1 VVTAVLF
8 ASVLAAA
15 DPAEAGYAAYVVDA
29 RTGTVLHQTNGDLPN
44 YPASLTKMMTLYL
57 VFEALETGAL
67 ALDDR
72 LAVSKHAAAR
82 PRSKL
87 GLKRGQSIRLDDAIQ
102 ALATKSAN
110 DVATVIAEHLAGSEE
125 RFAKVMT
132 RRAHQ
137 LGMIG
142 TTFRNASG
150 LPDPA
155 QRTTARDIAVLARA
169 LYDEFPQ
176 YTHYFAN
183 RAFEYGGR
191 RYRNTNRLLGVY
203 RGMDGIKTG
212 YVNASGYNL
221 AASVHRD
228 GHHIIAVVL
237 GGKTARR
244 RDAQMRRLLDRAF
257 ADVDHIERLLAT
269 VARPRRKP
277 DPPTVLAGRLG
288 EAAAVVGDALTSY
301 VAIPS
306 ARAHDGAGRDWSIQ
320 VGAFSRRDSAERAL
334 DTAADAIPALLTE
347 SRRRIMPV
355 EDRHGILYRAR
366 QVDLTKDEARRIC
379 ETLTRHN
386 LPCMVTR
393 TL

>member
-1 VVTAVLF
+1 VATAALV
-8 ASVLAAA
+8 ASLLAAA
-15 DPAEAGYAAYVVDA
+15 DPAEAGYAAYVVEA
-29 RTGTVLHQTNGDLPN
+29 RSGTVLHQTNGDLPN

-57 VFEALETGAL
+57 AFEALEKGIL

-72 LAVSKHAAAR
+72 LPVSAHAAAR
-82 PRSKL
+82 PPSKL
-87 GLKRGQSIRLDDAIQ
+87 GLKPGQSIRLGDAIQ

-125 RFAKVMT
+125 RFAKAMT

-137 LGMIG
+137 LGMIR

-155 QRTTARDIAVLARA
+155 QRTTARDIGVLARA
-169 LYDEFPQ
+169 LYDDFPQ

-183 RAFEYGGR
+183 RAFKYRGR

-212 YVNASGYNL
+212 YIRASGYNL
-221 AASVHRD
+221 AASVRRD
-228 GHHIIAVVL
+228 GHHVIAVVL
-237 GGKTARR
+237 GGKTAGR
-244 RDAQMRRLLDRAF
+244 RDAQMRRLLDRTF
-257 ADVDHIERLLAT
+257 ADVDRIMRLLAT
-269 VARPRRKP
+269 VERPKRKP

-306 ARAHDGAGRDWSIQ
+306 ARAYDGPRDWSIQ
-320 VGAFSRRDSAERAL
+320 VGAFSRRDAAERAL

-347 SRRRIMPV
+347 SRRRIVPV
-355 EDRHGILYRAR
+355 EDRHGTLYRAR
-366 QVDLTKDEARRIC
+366 QVGLTKDEARRAC
-379 ETLTRHN
+379 ETLARHN
-386 LPCMVTR
+386 LACMVAR